1 MSSIGHQCP
10 MLDTHNA
17 VVLMLGGDEF
27 RDAESSDTES
37 GMILLLVGL
46 Q

>member
-1 MSSIGHQCP
+1 